1 MRMRIR
7 TAGLLAAAL
16 FVWSGGARE
25 VCAQGLTG
33 QISGSV
39 VDGSGSVL
47 PGATVTVQNVGT
59 QAVRDVVTD
68 ANGEFV
74 ITELLAGRY
83 DVTVTMQG
91 FKAHSE
97 RGVVLSANERVP
109 LRPITLEVGAVAET
123 VSVTAEAAR
132 VQTQSGER
140 SGLISQEQLE
150 NIALKGRDYI
160 GMLKLVP
167 GVVDTANREAPGWN
181 NLVNLSINGGRTN
194 TINLTYDG
202 VTNLDTGSNTGPF
215 LAPGLDSIAEIK
227 VLTSNYQAEYGRSS
241 GGTINVVTKS
251 GTRDFHG
258 GGFYSKRDDSLNA
271 NEWQNNKFMRPK
283 PPYKFD
289 YWGYHVGG
297 PIVLPN
303 FNRERSKLFF
313 FWNQEFLPRTNPG
326 MLERRTMPTEL
337 ERRGDFSQ
345 SLDTNGRLI
354 VIRDPV
360 TNAPFPNNIIPAD
373 RIDPNGQA
381 LLALF
386 PVPNATDPARQYNYT
401 FQSSYDQP
409 RNDQVLRVDWNV
421 APRTTFYSRLN
432 FGYEA
437 YKGGWGF
444 VLNNA
449 NWPQLPIAYEIN
461 SYGIVNTL
469 LHTFNPTTVM
479 EVTVGL
485 NHGKQTVEPLTPADL
500 DRNDRTKVGLSGLPQ
515 FFPEANPD
523 RIVPNANFGA
533 AGLALANLPQLGVEG
548 RYPFFGENDI
558 WNTSA
563 NLTKVVGSHNLK
575 AGIFF
580 EYTTRPAA
588 RSSQFNGTFNFNRDT
603 NNPLDTNHPFSN
615 ALIGS
620 VQSYSEATVH
630 PDANAQFANVEWF
643 IQDNWRV
650 SRTLTVDAGV
660 RFYRIGPTKSR
671 GDQLAV
677 FQPALFNPAAAPVL
691 IQPISTPAGRRGVN
705 PLTGEILP
713 AVKIGTFAPGSGD
726 LDNGIQLFDEG
737 VLERPP
743 IQVAPRVG
751 FSWDVAGDGKTAVR
765 GGFGLFPDRF
775 NDDVILQLVEVPPL
789 VNTPTA
795 NYTTIRELLATPL
808 SLSPANT
815 RFLDPNYDP
824 QYTYNFSIGV
834 QRDIGWKLVADAS
847 YVGSRGRN
855 QSQLNNLN
863 AIPYGTNFQASS
875 IDPTTG
881 GALPNAFLRPY
892 RGYLDI
898 LVSEFAG
905 RTDYD
910 ALQTQVTRRYTAGFQ
925 FGMAYTLSRTKL
937 ISGNPFNNIPTVN
950 PLLDPLVRNFSEFG
964 RRHNLAISYSYQIPG
979 VSRYWDSGIAR
990 AIFDGW
996 EVSGVTSALS
1006 GSTVLTGLGGGNPG
1020 LTYTIQGITDL
1031 TGGVGAGVDSRVDF
1045 VCDPNLSRGD
1055 RTDLRAFR
1063 TECVA
1068 PPAAATN
1075 RVGTAVGDELIGP
1088 GYLNWDIAFL
1098 KNIPLGGTRRLQ
1110 FRCELYNAFNNVQ
1123 FATVNNS
1130 AVFNQAGEQ
1139 VNAQFGQYLSARD
1152 ARRIQLTLRAQF

>member
-1 MRMRIR
+1 MTRHIR
-7 TAGLLAAAL
+7 LVGLIAATL
-16 FVWSGGARE
+16 VVVNGGARD
-25 VCAQGLTG
+25 VCGQGLTG

-47 PGATVTVQNVGT
+47 PGATVTVQNTGT
-59 QAVRDVVTD
+59 QTTRDVVTSGD
-68 ANGEFV
+68 GLFV

-83 DVTVTMQG
+83 DVTVSMPG
-91 FKAHSE
+91 FKTHSE
-97 RGVVLSANERVP
+97 RGLVLSANER
-109 LRPITLEVGAVAET
+109 LAMRPIVLEVGGVAET
-123 VSVTAEAAR
+123 VSVSADVAR
-132 VQTQSGER
+132 VQTQSAER
-140 SGLISQEQLE
+140 SGLITQEQLE
-150 NIALKGRDYI
+150 DIALKGRDYM
-160 GMLKLVP
+160 GMLKLLP
-167 GVVDTANREAPGWN
+167 GVVDNANREAPGWN
-181 NLVNLSINGGRTN
+181 NLVSLSINGGRTN

-215 LAPGLDSIAEIK
+215 LAPGLDSIGEIK

-258 GGFYSKRDDSLNA
+258 GGFYSKRDDKLNA
-271 NEWQNNKFMRPK
+271 NEWQNNKFQRPK

-289 YWGYHVGG
+289 YSGYHVGG
-297 PIVLPN
+297 PVVLPN
-303 FNRERSKLFF
+303 FNRDRSKLFF

-326 MLERRTMPTEL
+326 TLQRRTMPTEL

-345 SLDTNGRLI
+345 SFDTNGRLI
-354 VIRDPV
+354 VIRDPA
-360 TNAPFPNNIIPAD
+360 TGQPFANNVIPAD

-386 PVPNATDPARQYNYT
+386 PLPNATDPGRQFNYT

-437 YKGGWGF
+437 FKGGWGF

-449 NWPQLPIAYEIN
+449 NWPQLPIAYEIH

-469 LHTFNPTTVM
+469 LHTFSPTTVM
-479 EVTVGL
+479 EVTVGV

-500 DRNDRTKVGLSGLPQ
+500 DRNDRNKVGLSSLPQ
-515 FFPEANPD
+515 FYPAANPQ

-563 NLTKVVGSHNLK
+563 NLTRVIGAHNLK

-603 NNPLDTNHPFSN
+603 NNPLDTNHPFAN

-620 VQSYSEATVH
+620 VQSYSEADAH
-630 PDANAQFANVEWF
+630 PDANAQFTNVEWF
-643 IQDNWRV
+643 IQDNWRLT
-650 SRTLTVDAGV
+650 RTLTIDAGI
-660 RFYRIGPTKSR
+660 RFYHIGPTKSR

-677 FQPALFNPAAAPVL
+677 FRPELYNPAAAPVL
-691 IQPISTPAGRRGVN
+691 IQPITTSAGRRGVN

-713 AVKIGTFAPGSGD
+713 AVKIGTFVPGSGD
-726 LDNGIQLFDEG
+726 LYNGIQLFDEG
-737 VLERPP
+737 VLETPA

-751 FSWDVAGDGKTAVR
+751 FSWDVTGNGKTAVR

-775 NDDVILQLVEVPPL
+775 NDDVILQLVELPPL

-795 NYTTIRELLATPL
+795 NYTTIRELLSTPL
-808 SLSPANT
+808 SLSPANA
-815 RFLDPNYDP
+815 RFLDPDYKP
-824 QYTYNFSIGV
+824 QYTYNFSVGV
-834 QRDIGWKLVADAS
+834 QRDVGWKLVADAA
-847 YVGSRGRN
+847 YVGSRGRR
-855 QSQLNNLN
+855 QSQTDNLN
-863 AIPYGTNFQASS
+863 AIPYGTNFQPSS

-905 RTDYD
+905 FTDYD
-910 ALQTQVTRRYTAGFQ
+910 ALQMQVNRRYTAGLQ

-937 ISGNPFNNIPTVN
+937 IGGNPFANIPTVN
-950 PLLDPLVRNFSEFG
+950 PLIDPRIRNYAGAG
-964 RRHNLAISYSYQIPG
+964 RTHNLAVNYSYQIPG
-979 VSRYWDSGIAR
+979 LSRFWDSGISR

-996 EVSGVTSALS
+996 EVSGVISALS
-1006 GSTVLTGLGGGNPG
+1006 GATVLTGAAPG
-1020 LTYTIQGITDL
+1020 LTYQIQGITDL
-1031 TGGVGAGVDSRVDF
+1031 TGGVGNGVDSRVDF
-1045 VCDPNLSRGD
+1045 SCEPNLSRGD
-1055 RTDLRAFR
+1055 RTPVRAFR
-1063 TECVA
+1063 TECVQ
-1068 PPAAATN
+1068 PPSASTN
-1075 RVGTAVGDELIGP
+1075 RVGTAVGDEVIGP

-1123 FATVNNS
+1123 FSTVNNS
-1130 AVFNQAGEQ
+1130 ATFTQAGEQ
-1139 VNAQFGQYLSARD
+1139 VNAEFGQYTAARD